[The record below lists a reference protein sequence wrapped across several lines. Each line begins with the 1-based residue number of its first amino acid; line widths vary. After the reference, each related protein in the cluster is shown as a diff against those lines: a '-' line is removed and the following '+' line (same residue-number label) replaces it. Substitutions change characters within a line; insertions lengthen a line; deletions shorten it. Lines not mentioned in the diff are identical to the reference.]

1 MPAFKFR
8 LQTVL
13 DMRAREEEA
22 RGRELAVALRAL
34 EAEQAKLTELR
45 IHEANALAEYHQ
57 LQKEGRLDVQAIQWF
72 QTYSM
77 GLMAAIREQIRH
89 IADAERM
96 VEQRRAVLIEAAR
109 AKQVLDELKTQARRE
124 HQRAEDLAEAKQL
137 DEIAT
142 LRHVRKS

>member
-13 DMRAREEEA
+13 DMRKREEEA
-22 RGRELAVALRAL
+22 RGRELAEAIAVL
-34 EAEQAKLTELR
+34 EAANARLTELR
-45 IHEANALAEYHQ
+45 IMEADALAEYHQ

-77 GLMAAIREQIRH
+77 GLGASIKEQQQRIVR
-89 IADAERM
+89 AESH
-96 VEQRRAVLIEAAR
+96 VDQRRAVLIEAAR
-109 AKQVLDELKTQARRE
+109 AKQVLDQLKDQAKRD
-124 HQRAEDLAEAKQL
+124 HQLAEDMEEAKQL

-142 LRHVRKS
+142 LRYVRKT

>member
-22 RGRELAVALRAL
+22 RGRELALALRVL
-34 EAEQAKLTELR
+34 EAEQTKLTELR
-45 IHEANALAEYHQ
+45 VLEANALAEYHQ

-77 GLMAAIREQIRH
+77 GLMATIREQIRH
-89 IADAERM
+89 IADAERI

-109 AKQVLDELKTQARRE
+109 AKQVLDELKIQAQRE

>member
-13 DMRAREEEA
+13 DMRKRDEEA
-22 RGRELAVALRAL
+22 RGRELAEAIGALD
-34 EAEQAKLTELR
+34 AENAKLTELR
-45 IHEANALAEYHQ
+45 IREADAVAEYHL

-77 GLMAAIREQIRH
+77 GLTVAIREQ
-89 IADAERM
+89 
-96 VEQRRAVLIEAAR
+96 QRRIYEAQGIVDRRRGALIEAAR
-109 AKQVLDELKTQARRE
+109 AKQVLDELKSQALKE
-124 HQRAEDLAEAKQL
+124 HQRAEDRAEAKQL

-142 LRHVRKS
+142 LRHVRKA

>member
-13 DMRAREEEA
+13 DMRARDEEA
-22 RGRELAVALRAL
+22 RGRELAMALGAL
-34 EAEQAKLTELR
+34 EAENARLTELR
-45 IHEANALAEYHQ
+45 VLEADALAEYHQ

-77 GLMAAIREQIRH
+77 GLMAAIREQIRR
-89 IADAERM
+89 IDEAQRVVD
-96 VEQRRAVLIEAAR
+96 QRRAALIEAAR
-109 AKQVLDELKTQARRE
+109 AKQVLDELKTQAQRE

>member
-22 RGRELAVALRAL
+22 RGRELALALRAL

-45 IHEANALAEYHQ
+45 VLEANALAEYHQ

-77 GLMAAIREQIRH
+77 GLMATIREQIRH
-89 IADAERM
+89 IADAERI

-109 AKQVLDELKTQARRE
+109 AKQVLDELKIQAQRE

>member
-22 RGRELAVALRAL
+22 RGRELALALRAL
-34 EAEQAKLTELR
+34 EAEQTKLTELR
-45 IHEANALAEYHQ
+45 VLEANALAEYHQ

-77 GLMAAIREQIRH
+77 GLMATIREQIRH
-89 IADAERM
+89 IADAEKV
-96 VEQRRAVLIEAAR
+96 VEQRRGVLIEAAR
-109 AKQVLDELKTQARRE
+109 AKQVLDELKTQAQRE

>member
-22 RGRELAVALRAL
+22 RGRELAAALGEL
-34 EAEQAKLTELR
+34 GAEQAKLTELR
-45 IHEANALAEYHQ
+45 VLEANALAEYHL

-77 GLMAAIREQIRH
+77 GLMTAIREQIRR
-89 IADAERM
+89 IAEAEK
-96 VEQRRAVLIEAAR
+96 VVDQRRAVLIEAAR

-124 HQRAEDLAEAKQL
+124 HQRLEDLAEAKQL

-142 LRHVRKS
+142 LRHVRKP